1 MMALTSRPHPATYTD
16 KFLPLFA
23 ELLRDAANVLDPF
36 AGTGKLA
43 AIKAYGYRG
52 RVVCNDLEPEWSQAF
67 AQPAPGGHCVRT
79 LARANGYAVDEWHY
93 GDAAAMAWA
102 LDASFDAIATS
113 PTYGNRTADHH
124 NARDASRR
132 NTYRHSLGRDLS
144 AGSTCVMQWG
154 AAYRHKHTAIYR
166 ECLRVLKPGGLF
178 VLNVSDHI
186 RAGRR
191 VYVSKWHL
199 DTLRAMGLTLRACHA
214 VKTPR
219 QRFGANGQARCKVEY
234 IFALEK

>member
-1 MMALTSRPHPATYTD
+1 MVKHPAKYSD
-16 KFLPLFA
+16 VLIPILA
-23 ELLRDAANVLDPF
+23 EWLRDAANVLDPM
-36 AGTGKLA
+36 GGSGKLA

-52 RVVCNDLEPEWSQAF
+52 RVICNDLEPEWA
-67 AQPAPGGHCVRT
+67 AAENV
-79 LARANGYAVDEWHY
+79 ANGFAVDQWQHS
-93 GDAAAMAWA
+93 DAAAMTWA
-102 LDASFDAIATS
+102 EDATFEAIATS
-113 PTYGNRTADHH
+113 PTYGNRMADHH

-132 NTYRHSLGRDLS
+132 MTYRHKLGRALH
-144 AGSTCVMQWG
+144 AENTGAMQWG

-186 RAGRR
+186 RGGRR

-199 DTLRAMGLTLRACHA
+199 DTLREMGLTLRACRA

-219 QRFGANGQARCKVEY
+219 MRSGANARARCPAEFV
-234 IFALEK
+234 FLFEK